1 MISERHLLGLIL
13 YYQVKD
19 NYKLRTSEESD
30 EDTHRMVQVTG
41 KRMRGIVRGKES
53 EGSNGRRIR
62 DDSISDLTLRPSY
75 RIRNNNTRGTEKAM
89 LDVDLARLKL
99 RTAEEAKQA
108 AALAVAE
115 AAAAAAAAEKA
126 AKKARAAEVEAEAA
140 EIVAEVAA
148 LAGRPPKKG
157 INI

>member
-1 MISERHLLGLIL
+1 
-13 YYQVKD
+13 
-19 NYKLRTSEESD
+19 
-30 EDTHRMVQVTG
+30 MVQVTG
-41 KRMRGIVRGKES
+41 KRMRGIVREKG
-53 EGSNGRRIR
+53 

-75 RIRNNNTRGTEKAM
+75 RLRNNNSRGTEKAM
-89 LDVDLARLKL
+89 LDVDLARSKLK
-99 RTAEEAKQA
+99 TAEEAKQA

-148 LAGRPPKKG
+148 LAGHPPKKG
-157 INI
+157 MIS

>member
-19 NYKLRTSEESD
+19 TYKLRTSEESD

-53 EGSNGRRIR
+53 ECSNGRRIR

-99 RTAEEAKQA
+99 RTAEEAT
-108 AALAVAE
+108 
-115 AAAAAAAAEKA
+115 AEKA